1 MRCACFHATIQTALT
16 YLSLRDGSLEDK
28 GVKAIARSLKA
39 PKLTSLDLSANDC
52 TAAAAKHVTK
62 ALKALPELTY
72 LGLEVSHS
80 EFYSLLVYT
89 TVLCVLTAY
98 LLWTFAPG
106 DLQSVCAFGK
116 VVLR

>member
-1 MRCACFHATIQTALT
+1 MSSVYALTCLQKELT

-39 PKLTSLDLSANDC
+39 PQLLSLDLSANDC
-52 TAAAAKHVTK
+52 TAAAAKHVAK

-80 EFYSLLVYT
+80 CYAIYSICAITMCTRFGIY
-89 TVLCVLTAY
+89 VL
-98 LLWTFAPG
+98 
-106 DLQSVCAFGK
+106 
-116 VVLR
+116 